1 MPKIV
6 FLDETEQETQEHEAR
21 AEDAAELFR
30 IAEQLSEAQLEKVAR
45 AIAKIAQEKPQN
57 PAKN

>member
-1 MPKIV
+1 MAKII
-6 FLDETEQETQEHEAR
+6 FLDEAEQDSEEHEAR

-57 PAKN
+57 SAKS